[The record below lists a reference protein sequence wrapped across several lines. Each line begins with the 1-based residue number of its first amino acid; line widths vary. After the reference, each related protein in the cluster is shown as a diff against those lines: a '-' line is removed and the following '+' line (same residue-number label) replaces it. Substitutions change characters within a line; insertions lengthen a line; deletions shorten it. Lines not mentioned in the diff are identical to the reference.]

1 MTNLTKQAIKASFLK
16 LLDEQPL
23 NKISV
28 RSITAD
34 CGLNRNSFYYHFQDI
49 PALLEEI
56 IRDAADAL
64 IATYPSIGSLEEC
77 IEVAFRF
84 GRDNRR
90 AVLHIF
96 NSGNRDIYERTAMNL
111 CEYLVRSYLD
121 TIRQDYGLSTA
132 QTGLLTTLPLLA
144 FAFISPLAAGV
155 ARRLGMERSLFIALL
170 LICIGIGV
178 RSLPSAALLF
188 IGTAIV
194 GCGIALGN
202 VLLPGL
208 IKRDFPGQV
217 AKLTG
222 AYSLTMG
229 AAAAAGSALIVP
241 LSLGNAGW
249 HGALLMLMFF
259 PLVALLL
266 WLPQWRQR
274 PAATLTGAGALH
286 NRAIWRSALAWQVTL
301 FLGINSLIYYVIIGW
316 LPAILLSH
324 GYSETQAGS
333 MHGLLQLATAVPGLA
348 IPLILHRLN
357 DQRGIAGL
365 VALMCAVSA
374 AGFWFAPGLAVVW
387 TLVFGFG
394 SGATMILGLTFI
406 GLRASSA
413 HQAAALSGMAQSIGY
428 LLAACGPP
436 LMGKIHDTA
445 GDWRI
450 PLLACALAAVVMA
463 LCGMLAGRDREITPR

>member
-1 MTNLTKQAIKASFLK
+1 MTTAIRTSGKH
-16 LLDEQPL
+16 
-23 NKISV
+23 
-28 RSITAD
+28 
-34 CGLNRNSFYYHFQDI
+34 G
-49 PALLEEI
+49 ALLI
-56 IRDAADAL
+56 AGIL
-64 IATYPSIGSLEEC
+64 MIATTLRVTFTGAAPL
-77 IEVAFRF
+77 
-84 GRDNRR
+84 
-90 AVLHIF
+90 
-96 NSGNRDIYERTAMNL
+96 
-111 CEYLVRSYLD
+111 LD
-121 TIRQDYGLSTA
+121 TIRQDYGLTTA

-144 FAFISPLAAGV
+144 FALISPLAAGV
-155 ARRLGMERSLFIALL
+155 ARRIGMERSLFLALL
-170 LICIGIGV
+170 LICAGIGV
-178 RSLPSAALLF
+178 RSLPSASLLF
-188 IGTAIV
+188 IGTAVI

-229 AAAAAGSALIVP
+229 ASAALGSALIVP
-241 LSLGNAGW
+241 LALGDAGW
-249 HGALLMLMFF
+249 HGALLMLMIF

-266 WLPQWRQR
+266 WLPQWRQP
-274 PAATLTGAGALH
+274 PAATVTGAGALH

-316 LPAILLSH
+316 LPAILLSN

-348 IPLILHRLN
+348 VPLLLHRLK
-357 DQRGIAGL
+357 DQRGIAGI

-374 AGFWFAPGLAVVW
+374 AGFWFAPDMAVVW

-445 GDWRI
+445 GEWRI
-450 PLLACALAAVVMA
+450 PLMACALAAAVMA
-463 LCGMLAGRDREITPR
+463 VCGVLAGRDREITPR